1 MADGLRT
8 VAAQHDPVGRVLN
21 KTVRDNGLEITKVSV
36 PFGVIGIIY
45 EARPNVTAD
54 AAGICIKAGNAVILR
69 GGKESI
75 YSSSILAEIFR
86 MALRENGVDE
96 NAVQLVE
103 NPDHALVSL
112 LLQKNDE
119 IDLVI
124 PRGGERLIRAVV
136 EQSKIPVIKHF
147 NGICHVYVDKS
158 ADMEKALAAAPKD
171 AKLLRRIGPDKGGH
185 WEVLGG

>member
-1 MADGLRT
+1 METKNIMIVGVGGQGSLLASKILGK
-8 VAAQHDPVGRVLN
+8 AAMDSGCDV
-21 KTVRDNGLEITKVSV
+21 KVSEV
-36 PFGVIGIIY
+36 HGMSQ
-45 EARPNVTAD
+45 
-54 AAGICIKAGNAVILR
+54 R

-86 MALRENGVDE
+86 MALRENDVDE

-147 NGICHVYVDKS
+147 NGICHVYIDKS
-158 ADMEKALAAAPKD
+158 ADMEKPLAI
-171 AKLLRRIGPDKGGH
+171 LL
-185 WEVLGG
+185 